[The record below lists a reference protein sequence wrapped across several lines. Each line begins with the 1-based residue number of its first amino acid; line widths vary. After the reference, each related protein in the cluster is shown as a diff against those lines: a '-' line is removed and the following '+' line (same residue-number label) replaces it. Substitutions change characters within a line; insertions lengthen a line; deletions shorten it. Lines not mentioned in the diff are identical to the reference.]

1 VPDIL
6 AAVDETALNVAL
18 LDAEAALGTQN
29 LGPAGGSWG
38 PFAVSASLAVSVS
51 GGTVSLVPPNEADLA
66 NFDISL
72 TASASLTIDLNQI
85 LPQFCLPRVCFWT
98 PWGDVCT
105 PQICVS
111 WPVVVVPVTVPD
123 TVTVSADFL
132 VNVHLT
138 GGQWLVDIVIKSVPF
153 IDLGAAALAI
163 ITAIG
168 AAAAIILLAVPFIG
182 PFLSLAVS
190 LIVAAIDVTDVTGLL
205 GPLITPFI
213 SGLTFTV
220 YKQAQNF
227 QVLPAGGPFDPAVLI
242 TLNTVTADVEAT
254 DKNELVLSVDI

>member
-1 VPDIL
+1 
-6 AAVDETALNVAL
+6 
-18 LDAEAALGTQN
+18 
-29 LGPAGGSWG
+29 
-38 PFAVSASLAVSVS
+38 
-51 GGTVSLVPPNEADLA
+51 
-66 NFDISL
+66 
-72 TASASLTIDLNQI
+72 
-85 LPQFCLPRVCFWT
+85 
-98 PWGDVCT
+98 
-105 PQICVS
+105 
-111 WPVVVVPVTVPD
+111 
-123 TVTVSADFL
+123 
-132 VNVHLT
+132 VHLT
-138 GGQWLVDIVIKSVPF
+138 GGQWMVDIVIKSVPF

-182 PFLSLAVS
+182 PFLSLAVA

-220 YKQAQNF
+220 YQQAQNF
-227 QVLPAGGPFDPAVLI
+227 QVLPAGGAFDPAVFI